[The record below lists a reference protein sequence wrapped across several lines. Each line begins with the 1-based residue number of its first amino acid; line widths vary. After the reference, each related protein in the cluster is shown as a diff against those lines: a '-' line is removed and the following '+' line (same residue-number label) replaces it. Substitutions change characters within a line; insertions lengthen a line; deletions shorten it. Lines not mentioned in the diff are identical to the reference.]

1 MNIIIENAITN
12 FEFYQNNIPLNYQKM
27 IEKHPSDYIA
37 LGARSEESFI
47 GIIMAKKNL
56 KISIIEIVYLA
67 VSDWNKTTGVEE
79 MLIYALEDK
88 AQKEKVNF
96 INFDYFD
103 NNDLDYLKYI
113 DGILRKNN
121 WSSLRTKNYIYI
133 TRSFKVEE
141 HYWFRRFIKNTKN
154 LSIFQWGLLSED
166 DRQKLKEEEGN
177 GYPKKLSPFINEDQI
192 DKKSSIGVKADGKV
206 VGWFL
211 IQEVSPTMVFIKS
224 VYLKE
229 GYRSIANIKQ
239 LMSTG
244 IMQTIYK
251 SKSKYV
257 MFSIGESNKQM
268 LNFVERK
275 FKNAII
281 SKKPVYRSLKRIN
294 QNH

>member
-1 MNIIIENAITN
+1 
-12 FEFYQNNIPLNYQKM
+12 M
-27 IEKHPSDYIA
+27 IEKYPSDYIA
-37 LGARSEESFI
+37 LGARSEDSFI
-47 GIIMAKKNL
+47 GIILAKKNL

-67 VSDWNKTTGVEE
+67 VSDWNKNTGVEE
-79 MLIYALEDK
+79 MLIYALEDRVK
-88 AQKEKVNF
+88 KEKFHF
-96 INFDYFD
+96 INFDYLD
-103 NNDLDYLKYI
+103 NNDSEYLKYI

-121 WSSLRTKNYIYI
+121 WSSLQSKNYIYI
-133 TRSFKVEE
+133 TRGFKVEDQ
-141 HYWFRRFIKNTKN
+141 YWFGRFMKNN
-154 LSIFQWGLLSED
+154 QSLSIFQWGLLSED

-177 GYPKKLSPFINEDQI
+177 GYPKKLSPFINEDQT
-192 DKKSSIGVKADGKV
+192 DLKNSIGVKADGRV

-211 IQEVSPTMVFIKS
+211 TQEVSPTMVFIKS

-244 IMQTIYK
+244 IMQTIYQN
-251 SKSKYV
+251 KSKYV
-257 MFSIGESNKQM
+257 MFSIEESNKQM

-294 QNH
+294 QND